1 MASGKPISNT
11 PVMVEPKAKRKY
23 KTKNEEDTTLKEFV
37 TLGKILV
44 EDDLPKEEVQNLKV
58 TWVLLLINKM
68 MIF

>member
-1 MASGKPISNT
+1 
-11 PVMVEPKAKRKY
+11 MVEPKAKRKY